1 MQVNNNIVRNSVLVN
16 SRGTVN
22 KTEIDNMT
30 FMQSVSVIEC
40 RSASIQEI
48 QRKHDNQCEMDNNL
62 I

>member
-40 RSASIQEI
+40 RSASFSGNS
-48 QRKHDNQCEMDNNL
+48 KKT
-62 I
+62 